1 MKKQVKYVFI
11 TGGVVSSLGKGVTS
25 ASLALLLKSRGY
37 RVFMQKL
44 DPYLNV
50 DPGTMSPYQHGEVF
64 VTDDGAETDL
74 DLGHYERFAGV
85 TCSKASNY
93 TSGRIYSAVLA
104 RERAGG
110 YLGGTVQVVPHIT
123 DEIKAAIR
131 SAGEAHG
138 DEPSPDIVLCEIGG
152 VSGDIESL
160 PFLEAARQF
169 RFEEGN
175 ENTCFVHLTLGP
187 YLKAAGELK
196 TKPSQHSVGMLRNIG
211 IIPDILVCRTEMTIP
226 EEHLKKL
233 AMFCNVKRECVIE
246 EKDVADSVYAVP
258 RELREQGLDEQVL
271 RQVRL
276 DLWPIK
282 HTVWDTLVRKATQPK
297 KRCRIALVGKYISI
311 RDAYKSV
318 HEALQHAGMAND
330 CKVEVIPIEAEEL
343 LAAKNAESAKKK
355 DLCDL
360 CDLCGK
366 KLKDIDGILVPGGFG
381 SRGVEGKIAAIKYAR
396 EKKIPFLGICLGM
409 QCTVIEYA
417 RDVLGW
423 KDANSTEFDENTT
436 HPVIDLMEEQRGVT
450 QKGGTMRLGA
460 YPCVLEKGSL
470 ADKLYSHKG
479 HKDNSACSASLGT
492 RFARLGSLQ
501 NASPAFAAVT
511 RLCVK
516 NKDAPVISERH
527 RHRYEFAN
535 DTKAQ
540 KAIEAAGL
548 VASGL
553 SPDGKLVE
561 IVELPGHPYFIA
573 SQFHPE
579 FKSRPTIPHPLFNG
593 LVKAALRNGKRGTGT
608 GERIPRAKRVAEGD
622 ALAGVG
628 TERGSEE

>member
-1 MKKQVKYVFI
+1 MIFVNFVAKNDMKKQVKYVFI
-11 TGGVVSSLGKGVTS
+11 TGGVVSSLGKGITS

-37 RVFMQKL
+37 KVFMQKL

-74 DLGHYERFAGV
+74 DLGHYERFADV
-85 TCSKASNY
+85 TCTKASNF

-123 DEIKAAIR
+123 DEIKSAIR
-131 SAGEAHG
+131 FAGSGGGLGEG
-138 DEPSPDIVLCEIGG
+138 NLPDIVLCEIGG

-169 RFEEGN
+169 RFEEGA
-175 ENTCFVHLTLGP
+175 ENTCFVHLTLVP

-211 IIPDILVCRTEMTIP
+211 IIPDILVCRTEMPIP
-226 EEHLKKL
+226 EEHMQKL

-258 RELREQGLDEQVL
+258 RELRKQGLDEQVL
-271 RQVRL
+271 RQLHL
-276 DLWPIK
+276 DIWPVK

-311 RDAYKSV
+311 RDAYKSI
-318 HEALQHAGMAND
+318 HEALQHAGMEND
-330 CKVEVIPIEAEEL
+330 CKVEVVPIEAEDL
-343 LAAKNAESAKKK
+343 LAAKNAK
-355 DLCDL
+355 DA
-360 CDLCGK
+360 
-366 KLKDIDGILVPGGFG
+366 KLKNVDGILVPGGFG
-381 SRGVEGKIAAIKYAR
+381 SRGVEGKIAAIRYAR

-436 HPVIDLMEEQRGVT
+436 HPVIDLMDEQRGVT

-460 YPCVLEKGSL
+460 YPCVLKKGSL
-470 ADKLYSHKG
+470 ASKLYGSTKHAKDTKG
-479 HKDNSACSASLGT
+479 
-492 RFARLGSLQ
+492 
-501 NASPAFAAVT
+501 
-511 RLCVK
+511 
-516 NKDAPVISERH
+516 APVISERH
-527 RHRYEFAN
+527 RHRYELAYGGEAR
-535 DTKAQ
+535 KEL
-540 KAIEAAGL
+540 EAAGL
-548 VASGL
+548 HVSGL

-561 IVELPGHPYFIA
+561 IVELAGHPYFIA
-573 SQFHPE
+573 CQFHPE
-579 FKSRPTIPHPLFNG
+579 FKSRPTAPHPLFTG
-593 LVKAALRNGKRGTGT
+593 LVAAALKGKR
-608 GERIPRAKRVAEGD
+608 K
-622 ALAGVG
+622 
-628 TERGSEE
+628 

>member
-11 TGGVVSSLGKGVTS
+11 TGGVVSSLGKGITS

-138 DEPSPDIVLCEIGG
+138 DEPLCEIGG

-169 RFEEGN
+169 RFEEGA
-175 ENTCFVHLTLGP
+175 ENTCFVHLTLVP

-330 CKVEVIPIEAEEL
+330 CKVEVVPIEAEEL
-343 LAAKNAESAKKK
+343 ETRFANHVKNNP
-355 DLCDL
+355 
-360 CDLCGK
+360 
-366 KLKDIDGILVPGGFG
+366 LKDIDGILVPGGFG

-396 EKKIPFLGICLGM
+396 EHKIPFLGICLGM

-423 KDANSTEFDENTT
+423 KDANSTEFDEKTT
-436 HPVIDLMEEQRGVT
+436 HPVIDLMEEQRGIT

-460 YPCVLEKGSL
+460 YPCVLKKGSL
-470 ADKLYSHKG
+470 ASKLYGTAKHAKEG
-479 HKDNSACSASLGT
+479 SAISQS
-492 RFARLGSLQ
+492 
-501 NASPAFAAVT
+501 
-511 RLCVK
+511 
-516 NKDAPVISERH
+516 KDAPVISERH
-527 RHRYEFAN
+527 RHRYELAY
-535 DTKAQ
+535 DSEARKAL
-540 KAIEAAGL
+540 EEAGL
-548 VASGL
+548 KVSGT

-561 IVELPGHPYFIA
+561 IVELPKHPYFIA

-579 FKSRPTIPHPLFNG
+579 FKSRPTAPHPLFNG
-593 LVKAALRNGKRGTGT
+593 LVKAALRATR
-608 GERIPRAKRVAEGD
+608 
-622 ALAGVG
+622 
-628 TERGSEE
+628 

>member
-37 RVFMQKL
+37 KVFMQKL

-85 TCSKASNY
+85 TCTKASNY

-131 SAGEAHG
+131 SAGEH
-138 DEPSPDIVLCEIGG
+138 DCDIVLCEIGG

-169 RFEEGN
+169 RFEEGA
-175 ENTCFVHLTLGP
+175 ENTCFVHLTLVP

-211 IIPDILVCRTEMTIP
+211 IIPDILVCRTEMPIP
-226 EEHLKKL
+226 EEHKQKL
-233 AMFCNVKRECVIE
+233 ALFCNVKRECVIE
-246 EKDVADSVYAVP
+246 EQDVTDSVYAVP
-258 RELREQGLDEQVL
+258 RELRKQGLDEQVL
-271 RQVRL
+271 RQLHL
-276 DLWPIK
+276 DIWPVK
-282 HTVWDTLVRKATQPK
+282 HTVWDTLVKKATQPK
-297 KRCRIALVGKYISI
+297 KHCRIALVGKYITI
-311 RDAYKSV
+311 RDAYKSI

-330 CKVEVIPIEAEEL
+330 CKVEVVPIEAEEL
-343 LAAKNAESAKKK
+343 
-355 DLCDL
+355 
-360 CDLCGK
+360 CGK
-366 KLKDIDGILVPGGFG
+366 KLSNIDGILVPGGFG
-381 SRGVEGKIAAIKYAR
+381 ARGVEGKIAAIKYAR
-396 EKKIPFLGICLGM
+396 EHKVPFLGICLGM

-423 KDANSTEFDENTT
+423 KDANSTEFDEHTT

-460 YPCVLEKGSL
+460 YPCVLKKGSL
-470 ADKLYSHKG
+470 AAKLYS
-479 HKDNSACSASLGT
+479 T
-492 RFARLGSLQ
+492 TQ
-501 NASPAFAAVT
+501 
-511 RLCVK
+511 
-516 NKDAPVISERH
+516 ISERH
-527 RHRYEFAN
+527 RHRYELGYDSEGRAALV
-535 DTKAQ
+535 T
-540 KAIEAAGL
+540 AGL
-548 VASGL
+548 DVSGV

-561 IVELPGHPYFIA
+561 IVELPQAKHPYFIA
-573 SQFHPE
+573 GQFHPE
-579 FKSRPTIPHPLFNG
+579 FKSRPTAPHPLFVG
-593 LVKAALRNGKRGTGT
+593 LVKAALKKHRT
-608 GERIPRAKRVAEGD
+608 
-622 ALAGVG
+622 
-628 TERGSEE
+628 

>member
-85 TCSKASNY
+85 TCTKASNY

-123 DEIKAAIR
+123 DEIKAAIS
-131 SAGEAHG
+131 SAGEH
-138 DEPSPDIVLCEIGG
+138 DCDIVLCEIGG

-169 RFEEGN
+169 RFEVGS
-175 ENTCFVHLTLGP
+175 ENACFVHLTLVP

-196 TKPSQHSVGMLRNIG
+196 TKPSQHSVGQLRNIG

-226 EEHLKKL
+226 EEHLQKL
-233 AMFCNVKRECVIE
+233 ALFCNVKRECVIE
-246 EKDVADSVYAVP
+246 EKDVTDSVYAVP
-258 RELREQGLDEQVL
+258 RELRKQGLDEQVL
-271 RQVRL
+271 RHLHL
-276 DLWPIK
+276 DIWPIK

-297 KRCRIALVGKYISI
+297 KTCRIALVGKYISI

-330 CKVEVIPIEAEEL
+330 CKVEVVPIEAEEW
-343 LAAKNAESAKKK
+343 ATFASRASDNRKSGCRSPNVECPIEKS
-355 DLCDL
+355 
-360 CDLCGK
+360 
-366 KLKDIDGILVPGGFG
+366 IDGILVPGGFG
-381 SRGVEGKIAAIKYAR
+381 SRGVEGKIAAIRYAR
-396 EKKIPFLGICLGM
+396 EHKIPFLGICLGM

-417 RDVLGW
+417 RNVLGW
-423 KDANSTEFDENTT
+423 KDANSTEFDEHTT

-460 YPCVLEKGSL
+460 YPCVLRKGTL
-470 ADKLYSHKG
+470 ADKLYSR
-479 HKDNSACSASLGT
+479 KDNSASSASL
-492 RFARLGSLQ
+492 
-501 NASPAFAAVT
+501 

-516 NKDAPVISERH
+516 NTDAATISERH
-527 RHRYEFAN
+527 RHRYELAY
-535 DTKAQ
+535 DG
-540 KAIEAAGL
+540 EAREKLESAGL
-548 VASGL
+548 RISGL

-561 IVELPGHPYFIA
+561 IVELPQTKHPYFIA
-573 SQFHPE
+573 GQFHPE
-579 FKSRPTIPHPLFNG
+579 FKSRPTAPHPLFVG
-593 LVKAALRNGKRGTGT
+593 LVTAALKGKT
-608 GERIPRAKRVAEGD
+608 K
-622 ALAGVG
+622 
-628 TERGSEE
+628 

>member
-37 RVFMQKL
+37 KVFMQKL

-85 TCSKASNY
+85 TCTKASNY

-131 SAGEAHG
+131 SAGEH
-138 DEPSPDIVLCEIGG
+138 DCDIVLCEIGG

-169 RFEEGN
+169 RFEEGV
-175 ENTCFVHLTLGP
+175 ENTCFVHLTLVP

-211 IIPDILVCRTEMTIP
+211 IIPDILVCRTEMPIP
-226 EEHLKKL
+226 EEHKQKL
-233 AMFCNVKRECVIE
+233 AMFCNVKRDCVIE
-246 EKDVADSVYAVP
+246 EQDVTDSVYAVP
-258 RELREQGLDEQVL
+258 RELRLQGLDEQVL
-271 RQVRL
+271 RQLHL
-276 DLWPIK
+276 DIWPVK
-282 HTVWDTLVRKATQPK
+282 HTVWDTLVRKATQAK
-297 KRCRIALVGKYISI
+297 KHCRIALVGKYITI
-311 RDAYKSV
+311 RDAYKSI
-318 HEALQHAGMAND
+318 HEALQHAGMAKD
-330 CKVEVIPIEAEEL
+330 CKVEVVPIEAEEFESFVKGCNRVERAERVENNTFDL
-343 LAAKNAESAKKK
+343 HVSTCSTRLKNNPAK
-355 DLCDL
+355 
-360 CDLCGK
+360 
-366 KLKDIDGILVPGGFG
+366 IDGILVPGGFG

-396 EKKIPFLGICLGM
+396 EHKIPFLGICLGM

-423 KDANSTEFDENTT
+423 ADANSTEFDETTT
-436 HPVIDLMEEQRGVT
+436 HPVIDLMEEQRGIT

-460 YPCVLEKGSL
+460 YPCLLRKGSL
-470 ADKLYSHKG
+470 AAKLYKNLLTGLTGLTGLSEGK
-479 HKDNSACSASLGT
+479 S
-492 RFARLGSLQ
+492 Q
-501 NASPAFAAVT
+501 SPNLVN
-511 RLCVK
+511 LVNPVK
-516 NKDAPVISERH
+516 KSETAGVISERH
-527 RHRYEFAN
+527 RHRYELAY
-535 DTKAQ
+535 DSDGRA
-540 KAIEAAGL
+540 ALAAAGL
-548 VASGL
+548 EVSGI

-561 IVELPGHPYFIA
+561 IVELPKHPYFIA
-573 SQFHPE
+573 CQFHPE
-579 FKSRPTIPHPLFNG
+579 FKSRPTAPHPLFVG
-593 LVKAALRNGKRGTGT
+593 LVDAALKGNRT
-608 GERIPRAKRVAEGD
+608 
-622 ALAGVG
+622 
-628 TERGSEE
+628 

>member
-138 DEPSPDIVLCEIGG
+138 DEPAPDIVLCEIGG

-169 RFEEGN
+169 RFEEGE
-175 ENTCFVHLTLGP
+175 ENTCFVHLTLVP

-330 CKVEVIPIEAEEL
+330 CKVEVVPIEAEEL
-343 LAAKNAESAKKK
+343 LAAKNAENAKKK

-423 KDANSTEFDENTT
+423 EDANSTEFDENTT
-436 HPVIDLMEEQRGVT
+436 HPVIDLMEEQRGIT

-460 YPCVLEKGSL
+460 YPCVLKKDSL
-470 ADKLYSHKG
+470 ASKLYGTTKHTKDTKEGSDISCDSCISWLKG
-479 HKDNSACSASLGT
+479 
-492 RFARLGSLQ
+492 
-501 NASPAFAAVT
+501 
-511 RLCVK
+511 
-516 NKDAPVISERH
+516 APVISERH

-535 DTKAQ
+535 DTKPQ
-540 KAIEAAGL
+540 KAIEASGL

-561 IVELPGHPYFIA
+561 IVELPDHPYFIA
-573 SQFHPE
+573 AQFHPE

-593 LVKAALRNGKRGTGT
+593 LVKAALKNGKREEGKG
-608 GERIPRAKRVAEGD
+608 KRE
-622 ALAGVG
+622 
-628 TERGSEE
+628 

>member
-37 RVFMQKL
+37 SVFMQKL
-44 DPYLNV
+44 DPYLNI

-85 TCSKASNY
+85 TCTKASNY

-131 SAGEAHG
+131 DAGKH
-138 DEPSPDIVLCEIGG
+138 DCDIVLCEIGG

-169 RFEEGN
+169 RFEEGS
-175 ENTCFVHLTLGP
+175 ENTCFVHLTLVP

-211 IIPDILVCRTEMTIP
+211 IIPDILVCRTEMPIP
-226 EEHLKKL
+226 EEHKAKL
-233 AMFCNVKRECVIE
+233 ALFCNVRRECVIE
-246 EKDVADSVYAVP
+246 EQDVTDSVYAVP
-258 RELREQGLDEQVL
+258 RELRKQGLDEQVL
-271 RQVRL
+271 RQLHL
-276 DLWPIK
+276 DIWPIK
-282 HTVWDTLVRKATQPK
+282 HTPWDSLVRKATEPK
-297 KRCRIALVGKYISI
+297 RSCRIALVGKYITI
-311 RDAYKSV
+311 RDAYKSIY
-318 HEALQHAGMAND
+318 EALQHAGMAKD
-330 CKVEVIPIEAEEL
+330 CKVKVVPIEAEEL
-343 LAAKNAESAKKK
+343 SLRE
-355 DLCDL
+355 LR
-360 CDLCGK
+360 G
-366 KLKDIDGILVPGGFG
+366 IDGILVPGGFG

-396 EKKIPFLGICLGM
+396 EHKVPFLGICLGM

-423 KDANSTEFDENTT
+423 EDANSTEFDGNTS
-436 HPVIDLMEEQRGVT
+436 HPVIDLMEEQRGIT

-460 YPCVLEKGSL
+460 YPCVLKKGTLAAKLYRSSL
-470 ADKLYSHKG
+470 A
-479 HKDNSACSASLGT
+479 AS
-492 RFARLGSLQ
+492 RSSL
-501 NASPAFAAVT
+501 T
-511 RLCVK
+511 
-516 NKDAPVISERH
+516 ISERH
-527 RHRYEFAN
+527 RHRYEFAYN
-535 DTKAQ
+535 SDGRA
-540 KAIEAAGL
+540 ALVAAGL
-548 VASGL
+548 EVSGL

-573 SQFHPE
+573 CQFHPE
-579 FKSRPTIPHPLFNG
+579 FKSRPTAPHPLFLG
-593 LVKAALRNGKRGTGT
+593 LVSAALKG
-608 GERIPRAKRVAEGD
+608 
-622 ALAGVG
+622 
-628 TERGSEE
+628 

>member
-85 TCSKASNY
+85 TCTKASNY

-131 SAGEAHG
+131 SAGEH
-138 DEPSPDIVLCEIGG
+138 DCNIVLCEIGG

-169 RFEEGN
+169 RFEVGS
-175 ENTCFVHLTLGP
+175 ENACFVHLTLVP

-196 TKPSQHSVGMLRNIG
+196 TKPSQHSVGQLRNIG

-226 EEHLKKL
+226 EEHLQKL
-233 AMFCNVKRECVIE
+233 ALFCNVKRECVIE
-246 EKDVADSVYAVP
+246 EKDVTDSVYAVP
-258 RELREQGLDEQVL
+258 RELRKQGLDEQVL
-271 RQVRL
+271 RHLHL
-276 DLWPIK
+276 DIWPIK

-297 KRCRIALVGKYISI
+297 KTCRIALVGKYISI

-318 HEALQHAGMAND
+318 HEALQHAGMANN

-423 KDANSTEFDENTT
+423 KDANSTEFDEHTT

-460 YPCVLEKGSL
+460 YPCVLKKGTL
-470 ADKLYSHKG
+470 ADKLYSR
-479 HKDNSACSASLGT
+479 KDNSASSASL
-492 RFARLGSLQ
+492 
-501 NASPAFAAVT
+501 

-516 NKDAPVISERH
+516 NTDSATISERH
-527 RHRYEFAN
+527 RHRYELAY
-535 DTKAQ
+535 DGA
-540 KAIEAAGL
+540 AREELEAKGL
-548 VASGL
+548 NVSGL

-561 IVELPGHPYFIA
+561 IVELPRAKHPYFIA
-573 SQFHPE
+573 CQFHPE
-579 FKSRPTIPHPLFNG
+579 FKSRPTSPHPLFVG
-593 LVKAALRNGKRGTGT
+593 LVSAAMKRSSSTPKPGQ
-608 GERIPRAKRVAEGD
+608 R
-622 ALAGVG
+622 
-628 TERGSEE
+628 

>member
-11 TGGVVSSLGKGVTS
+11 TGGVVSSLGKGITS

-123 DEIKAAIR
+123 DEIKAAIH
-131 SAGEAHG
+131 SAGEPHG
-138 DEPSPDIVLCEIGG
+138 DEPAPDIVLCEIGG

-169 RFEEGN
+169 RFEEGE
-175 ENTCFVHLTLGP
+175 ENTCFLHLTLVP

-246 EKDVADSVYAVP
+246 EKDVTDSVYAVP
-258 RELREQGLDEQVL
+258 RELRDQGLDEQVL
-271 RQVRL
+271 RQLRL
-276 DLWPIK
+276 DVWPIK
-282 HTVWDTLVRKATQPK
+282 HTIWDSLVRKATQPK
-297 KRCRIALVGKYISI
+297 KSCTIALVGKYISI

-330 CKVEVIPIEAEEL
+330 CKVNVVPIEAEDIL
-343 LAAKNAESAKKK
+343 TQRRGDAK
-355 DLCDL
+355 D
-360 CDLCGK
+360 GK
-366 KLKDIDGILVPGGFG
+366 LRDFASLRLKNVDGILVPGGFG
-381 SRGVEGKIAAIKYAR
+381 SRGVEGKIAAIRYAR

-409 QCTVIEYA
+409 QCTVIEHA

-423 KDANSTEFDENTT
+423 KDANSTEFDEKTA
-436 HPVIDLMEEQRGVT
+436 HPVIDLMEEQRGIT

-460 YPCVLEKGSL
+460 YPCVLKAGSL
-470 ADKLYSHKG
+470 AAKLY
-479 HKDNSACSASLGT
+479 DRNARPARRRASGT
-492 RFARLGSLQ
+492 LTPTTE
-501 NASPAFAAVT
+501 SPT
-511 RLCVK
+511 
-516 NKDAPVISERH
+516 ISERH
-527 RHRYEFAN
+527 RHRYELAY
-535 DTKAQ
+535 DSEARKSL
-540 KAIEAAGL
+540 EAAGL
-548 VASGL
+548 KVSGI

-561 IVELPGHPYFIA
+561 IVELPDHPYFIA

-579 FKSRPTIPHPLFNG
+579 FKSRPTAPHPLFNG
-593 LVKAALRNGKRGTGT
+593 LVRAALKVKR
-608 GERIPRAKRVAEGD
+608 K
-622 ALAGVG
+622 
-628 TERGSEE
+628 

>member
-1 MKKQVKYVFI
+1 MKKPVKYVFI
-11 TGGVVSSLGKGVTS
+11 TGGVVSSLGKGITS

-85 TCSKASNY
+85 TCSKASNF

-123 DEIKAAIR
+123 DEIKAAIH

-138 DEPSPDIVLCEIGG
+138 DEPAPDIVLCEIGG

-169 RFEEGN
+169 RFEEGE
-175 ENTCFVHLTLGP
+175 ENTCFVHLTLVP

-246 EKDVADSVYAVP
+246 EKDVKDSVYAVP
-258 RELREQGLDEQVL
+258 RELRAQGLDEQVL
-271 RQVRL
+271 RQLHL
-276 DLWPIK
+276 DIWPVK
-282 HTVWDTLVRKATQPK
+282 HTVWDSLVRKATQPK
-297 KRCRIALVGKYISI
+297 RECTIALVGKYISI
-311 RDAYKSV
+311 RDAYKSIY
-318 HEALQHAGMAND
+318 EALQHAGMAND
-330 CKVEVIPIEAEEL
+330 CKVEVVPIEAEEIL
-343 LAAKNAESAKKK
+343 TQRRRGAEAGKVSTLFASDGQQDGKSSKNLCVSAS
-355 DLCDL
+355 LR
-360 CDLCGK
+360 
-366 KLKDIDGILVPGGFG
+366 LKNIDGILVPGGFG
-381 SRGVEGKIAAIKYAR
+381 ARGVEGKIAAIKYAR

-423 KDANSTEFDENTT
+423 TDANSTEFDEKTP
-436 HPVIDLMEEQRGVT
+436 HPVIDLMEEQRGIT

-460 YPCVLEKGSL
+460 YPCILKKGTL
-470 ADKLYSHKG
+470 AAKLYKNILTG
-479 HKDNSACSASLGT
+479 LPNSRTSDDSV
-492 RFARLGSLQ
+492 
-501 NASPAFAAVT
+501 N
-511 RLCVK
+511 
-516 NKDAPVISERH
+516 PVERKSVAGMISERH
-527 RHRYEFAN
+527 RHRYELAY
-535 DTKAQ
+535 DSEGRA
-540 KAIEAAGL
+540 ALAAAGL
-548 VASGL
+548 QVSGL

-573 SQFHPE
+573 CQFHPE
-579 FKSRPTIPHPLFNG
+579 FKSRPTAPHPLFDG
-593 LVKAALRNGKRGTGT
+593 LVRSALQNR
-608 GERIPRAKRVAEGD
+608 PR
-622 ALAGVG
+622 
-628 TERGSEE
+628 

>member
-37 RVFMQKL
+37 KVFMQKL

-138 DEPSPDIVLCEIGG
+138 DEPAPDIVLCEIGG

-175 ENTCFVHLTLGP
+175 ENTCFVHLTLVP

-330 CKVEVIPIEAEEL
+330 CKVEVVPIEAEEIL
-343 LAAKNAESAKKK
+343 TQKNAESAKISLNPTRRPQS
-355 DLCDL
+355 LCDL

-366 KLKDIDGILVPGGFG
+366 KLSNIDGILVPGGFG
-381 SRGVEGKIAAIKYAR
+381 ARGVEGKIAAIKYAR

-470 ADKLYSHKG
+470 ADKLYSHKE
-479 HKDNSACSASLGT
+479 HKEHKVFVDFAS
-492 RFARLGSLQ
+492 
-501 NASPAFAAVT
+501 FAA
-511 RLCVK
+511 K
-516 NKDAPVISERH
+516 NTTVISERH

-561 IVELPGHPYFIA
+561 IVELPDHPYFIA
-573 SQFHPE
+573 AQFHPE

-593 LVKAALRNGKRGTGT
+593 LVKAALKNGKREKG
-608 GERIPRAKRVAEGD
+608 
-622 ALAGVG
+622 
-628 TERGSEE
+628 RGSEE